1 MNLVTLP
8 TIPPATQAAHQAEE
22 NLRNLLTQL
31 ANELTAS
38 LRACWESESPQAF
51 IDAYGTNAG
60 KVFSLH
66 GDLVAL
72 FVKHAEILPATVP
85 QNVLELVGSYTV
97 NGNGTVT
104 VQ

>member
-8 TIPPATQAAHQAEE
+8 TIPPVTQSAAQAET
-22 NLRNLLTQL
+22 NLRNVLTQL
-31 ANELTAS
+31 ANELTGS

-66 GDLVAL
+66 GDLVGL
-72 FVKHAEILPATVP
+72 FVKHAEILPATIP
-85 QNVLELVGSYTV
+85 PEVLALVQAYTV